1 MCLNRGMTTKIPTE
15 AEVQALRQAWAASSW
30 LNLNNLNAYEAA
42 KKAHEAG
49 PDTQQILDDAIAA
62 RSKALAAVREA
73 RIAHAWA
80 TR

>member
-1 MCLNRGMTTKIPTE
+1 MPTKIPTF
-15 AEVQALRQAWAASSW
+15 AEVEALRLTWYASSD
-30 LNLNNLNAYEAA
+30 LNCKNLNAYEAA

-80 TR
+80 TQ